1 MADPF
6 IGEIKMYSFNWVPR
20 GWALCDGTSKPIQQ
34 NAALYSLLGLQ
45 FGGNSTNFN
54 LPDLR
59 GRTLVASGQN
69 YATGNS
75 FGVEALVLNLN
86 TMPPHTH
93 QVFGSSATANKGTA
107 VGANDLLA
115 VTTQPIYAA
124 ATGGNVALNPAT
136 VGLTGAGQ
144 GHNNMQ
150 PSVVTNFCIALTG
163 VYPSRN

>member
-1 MADPF
+1 
-6 IGEIKMYSFNWVPR
+6 MYSFNWVPR

-45 FGGNSTNFN
+45 FGGDSNNFN

-59 GRTLVASGQN
+59 GRTPVCSGQN
-69 YATGNS
+69 YSTGNA
-75 FGVEALVLNLN
+75 FGAETVALNIDS
-86 TMPPHTH
+86 MPPHSH
-93 QVFGSSATANKGTA
+93 QVFGSSATANKGA
-107 VGANDLLA
+107 AAGANDLLA

-136 VGLTGAGQ
+136 VSTVGGQ
-144 GHNNMQ
+144 AHNNMQ